1 MLKKPNELNFSSK
14 KLKMIIAGYPGIG
27 KTTLGLSAPRPLL
40 IDLDKGVD
48 RVEARYRKDVILVDD
63 YNELVKDL
71 TTNDLSTYDTIVIDT
86 GGKLLDLLKPQV
98 ILENPKNGQKDG
110 TLALA
115 GWGAI
120 SRKFSDFMKL
130 VEGLNKHLVV
140 IFHSKEERDGDE
152 TKLRILVEGSTRDN
166 IWQMMDLG
174 GFVEMTGKQRT
185 IGFSNCEK
193 YYAKGT
199 HGIKGVYTI
208 PDLRDGA
215 SNTFLTD
222 LFNKVIQD
230 LQNEV
235 TTYAK
240 EKDVYDKAMLTT
252 QFIDKANSVEHINK
266 LVERIKTME
275 HALTSEKELKLL
287 VHEKAKQL
295 SLGYDKDK
303 GQYTYVEQQK

>member
-71 TTNDLSTYDTIVIDT
+71 TTNDLSNYDTIVIDT

-120 SRKFSDFMKL
+120 SRKFTDFMKL

-174 GFVEMTGKQRT
+174 GFVEMTGKSRT

-199 HGIKGVYTI
+199 HGIKGIYNI

-235 TTYAK
+235 STFAK
-240 EKDVYDKAMLTT
+240 EKDVYDKAMLIT
-252 QFIDKANSVEHINK
+252 QFIEKATSVDHINK
-266 LVERIKTME
+266 LVERVKTME
-275 HALTSEKELKLL
+275 HALTSEKELKLHI
-287 VHEKAKQL
+287 HEKAKQL
-295 SLGYDKDK
+295 SLTYDKDK

>member
-71 TTNDLSTYDTIVIDT
+71 TTNDLSSYDTIVIDT

-115 GWGAI
+115 GWGAV

-185 IGFSNCEK
+185 IGFSNCER

-208 PDLRDGA
+208 PDLREGNQ
-215 SNTFLTD
+215 NTFLTD

-235 TTYAK
+235 TSYSK
-240 EKDVYDKAMLTT
+240 EKDVYDKAMLIT
-252 QFIDKANSVEHINK
+252 QFIDKATSVEHINK
-266 LVERIKTME
+266 LVERIKTIE

-295 SLGYDKDK
+295 SLAYDKDK